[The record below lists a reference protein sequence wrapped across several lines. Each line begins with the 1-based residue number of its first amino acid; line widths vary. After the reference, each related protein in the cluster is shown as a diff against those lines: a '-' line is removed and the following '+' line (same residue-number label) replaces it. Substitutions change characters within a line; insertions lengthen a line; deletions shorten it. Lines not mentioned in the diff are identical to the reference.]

1 MERWTDRQGYLNKKG
16 VFMRFPILFN
26 CIKYA
31 STRYSNAF
39 MRKTKSY
46 LEGEKDNNAIGS
58 IIVMVIVLVMTIVSI
73 IVTVHVN
80 VTVIIIIT
88 LLLPLL
94 LLPVGRQ
101 KSH

>member
-46 LEGEKDNNAIGS
+46 LEGEKDNNAIFEG
-58 IIVMVIVLVMTIVSI
+58 ITIKAKTRIESGCEI
-73 IVTVHVN
+73 LMSYN
-80 VTVIIIIT
+80 
-88 LLLPLL
+88 LYCN
-94 LLPVGRQ
+94 
-101 KSH
+101 